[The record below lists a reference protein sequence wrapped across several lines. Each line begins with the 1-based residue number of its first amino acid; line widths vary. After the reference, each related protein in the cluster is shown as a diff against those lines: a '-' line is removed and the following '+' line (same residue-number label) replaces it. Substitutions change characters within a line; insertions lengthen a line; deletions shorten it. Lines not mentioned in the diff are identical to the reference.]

1 MRGIISI
8 LNFGSGLSDREGGD
22 WNYENGIMMR
32 GLLKKESINLA
43 TQLKEIHETPGGAY
57 RQFIAEVNSSK
68 SFLKGA
74 MLSGSNIVG
83 LMSRSA
89 KIRDINSLPL
99 FSIILKDGR
108 KLLASTDKQIL
119 NEILKFE
126 GVEYKS
132 WAEIEKNIK
141 R

>member
-8 LNFGSGLSDREGGD
+8 LNFGPGFSDPESGD
-22 WNYENGIMMR
+22 WDYENGIMLR
-32 GLLKKESINLA
+32 GLLKRESINLA
-43 TQLKEIHETPGGAY
+43 IQLKEIQETPGGAY

-83 LMSRSA
+83 LMSRSK
-89 KIRDINSLPL
+89 KIRNINSLPL

-108 KLLASTDKQIL
+108 KLLASTDEQIL
-119 NEILKFE
+119 NELLQFE

-132 WAEIEKNIK
+132 WTEIEKNLK